1 MFGSNNA
8 NYRRIFTSLV
18 TSLLLFNGVGCS
30 SNNPTSKTTQTEN
43 QIETLAK
50 QQRFDGIT
58 ITVATFD
65 KPIGVGVERRA
76 REFEKLTGAKVNMVK
91 LPLKDVFSSMQREFA
106 NKTNQYDVVVFSPQW
121 MADFVVPGY
130 LENLTP
136 RVKADRQLQWDDIA
150 PFFRDFTATYQG
162 QIYAVP
168 VDGDFH
174 MVYYRTDLL
183 EKAGVIPP
191 RTWDDYI
198 AVAKKFHG
206 KDLNADGQTDYGSC
220 MAKQPKHVNHQLFW
234 SVASS
239 FLQTQGT
246 QQGGFFDRE
255 TMKPLVNNEAFAKAL
270 DIYKETT
277 QYAPLD
283 ELTLNLDGAR
293 KLFMDGRCALTLDWG
308 DTGTL
313 AIDPAISKI
322 PDKFGALVLPGSQQ
336 VLDRKTGK
344 LAACDKFLCP
354 YAIDGVNHAPYG
366 AVGGWVGGINAAAK
380 PAVKEAGYALISYI
394 SQPAQANVDVTIG
407 ITGFNPYRISQ
418 FMNRENWLKAGM
430 QEATVSKYLGG
441 ISVSLKNPNMVID
454 LRVPENA
461 LYQREILD
469 KALTKFLAGKIT
481 RQETMQQIEQEWEKT
496 TDRVGRESQLKAY
509 RSSLGAE

>member
-1 MFGSNNA
+1 
-8 NYRRIFTSLV
+8 
-18 TSLLLFNGVGCS
+18 
-30 SNNPTSKTTQTEN
+30 
-43 QIETLAK
+43 
-50 QQRFDGIT
+50 
-58 ITVATFD
+58 
-65 KPIGVGVERRA
+65 
-76 REFEKLTGAKVNMVK
+76 
-91 LPLKDVFSSMQREFA
+91 
-106 NKTNQYDVVVFSPQW
+106 
-121 MADFVVPGY
+121 
-130 LENLTP
+130 
-136 RVKADRQLQWDDIA
+136 
-150 PFFRDFTATYQG
+150 
-162 QIYAVP
+162 
-168 VDGDFH
+168 
-174 MVYYRTDLL
+174 
-183 EKAGVIPP
+183 
-191 RTWDDYI
+191 
-198 AVAKKFHG
+198 
-206 KDLNADGQTDYGSC
+206 
-220 MAKQPKHVNHQLFW
+220 
-234 SVASS
+234 
-239 FLQTQGT
+239 
-246 QQGGFFDRE
+246 
-255 TMKPLVNNEAFAKAL
+255 MKPLVNNEAFAKAL

-418 FMNRENWLKAGM
+418 FTNRENWLKAGM
-430 QEATVSKYLGG
+430 QETAVSKYLGG
-441 ISVSLKNPNMVID
+441 ISVSLKNPNMVLD

-469 KALTKFLAGKIT
+469 NALTKFLAGKIT

-496 TDRVGRESQLKAY
+496 TDRVGRASQLKAY